1 LTQSTFRGLFNGIRE
16 LERDAVLESHGE
28 AIPGSGLEWLVWIG
42 GSRLAVEPALARTLE
57 ALHHSC
63 RCETVVFL
71 FDGPEARRW
80 EPVAA
85 YLPEFPNRREIT
97 LPRPIDLPALLYALG
112 LRDSRADWA
121 AFLWPGCA
129 VEADAVLSLRDR
141 AGGADLVYGGF
152 STSARPFLE
161 RARAGWVL
169 GDSGASHEP
178 AEICHPIQFGW
189 LQMSDCVPMNGCLLS
204 VPFARQI
211 DLFDS
216 NPLLQSFFWWHAT
229 RRVASEG
236 RIVCA
241 PVALPAARWNWDAFP
256 FHTTPGVPP
265 ELSVR
270 FLSWPRTIGPSPETA
285 AEEVVSFGNDLPAGE
300 RQSLSS
306 ALASWESRQSSRP
319 PAMHEAAPSPWRSFP
334 PPPFPIRVT
343 VLGGPYEPH
352 HNQLYFFNF
361 FERVAGQGYVSWKT
375 LLYQTCR
382 PADLES
388 SDLVVFCRPRYPGCD
403 DLLEACA
410 RRGIATLVMVDDNW
424 IAAGREYSRYV
435 DLFTPGRPAFE
446 TFLRCIA
453 RADTTLVYSEVLE
466 EDLRPLA
473 RQVSRL
479 PPNVDTRLFR
489 EADDGPERPEEF
501 LAGYAGS
508 PRFEVAPFRALAELA
523 RRHADVRLLAMA
535 HTRPPEWDAVPGDR
549 VLFVPYCVDYR
560 RYARIIASLRPDVLV
575 APVDGTRFSAS
586 KCPTKFLELSAAG
599 TAGIYSKT
607 KPYTDYVAPG
617 RTGLLVD
624 NTEEAWLDAL
634 ERLHADPLLRAEI
647 ARQAHEEVLDHFD
660 TSRVLPAF
668 FELLLRLTERAS
680 RPVWMRQPTP
690 RT

>member
-1 LTQSTFRGLFNGIRE
+1 MTQSTFRELFYGIRE
-16 LERDAVLESHGE
+16 LERHASLESHGE
-28 AIPGSGLEWLVWIG
+28 TIPSSGLEWLVWIG
-42 GSRLAVEPALARTLE
+42 GSRPPVEPALALTLE

-63 RCETVVFL
+63 RRETVVFL
-71 FDGPEARRW
+71 LDGPEARRW

-97 LPRPIDLPALLYALG
+97 LSQSTDLPALLYALA
-112 LRDSRADWA
+112 LRDSRANWA

-129 VEADAVLSLRDR
+129 VEPDAILSLRDR
-141 AGGADLVYGGF
+141 ADGADLVYGGF

-178 AEICHPIQFGW
+178 GEIFHPVQLGW
-189 LQMSDCVPMNGCLLS
+189 LQMADCVPMNGCLLS
-204 VPFARQI
+204 VPSSRKI
-211 DLFDS
+211 GPFDS
-216 NPLLQSFFWWHAT
+216 NPLLQTFFWWHAT
-229 RRVASEG
+229 RRVASAG
-236 RIVCA
+236 RVVCA
-241 PVALPAARWNWDAFP
+241 PVGLPAARWSWDAFP
-256 FHTTPGVPP
+256 FRTATGVPP

-270 FLSWPRTIGPSPETA
+270 FLSWPRTASPSPEA
-285 AEEVVSFGNDLPAGE
+285 AAAQVEAFGNDLPAGE
-300 RQSLSS
+300 RQSLTG
-306 ALASWESRQSSRP
+306 ALASWEARPGSRLPPMQEVAPSSRP
-319 PAMHEAAPSPWRSFP
+319 PSR

-361 FERVAGQGYVSWKT
+361 FEQVTGQGYVSWKT

-388 SDLVVFCRPRYPGCD
+388 SDLVVFSRPRYPGCD
-403 DLLEACA
+403 DLVEACV
-410 RRGIATLVMVDDNW
+410 RRGIATLVMIDDNW
-424 IAAGREYSRYV
+424 IAAGREDSRYV
-435 DLFTPGRPAFE
+435 ELFTPGKPAFE
-446 TFLRCIA
+446 TFLLCLA
-453 RADTTLVYSEVLE
+453 RADATLVYSEILE

-473 RQVSRL
+473 REVHRL
-479 PPNVDTRLFR
+479 PPNVDTSLFR
-489 EADDGPERPEEF
+489 GADDGPERPEGF

-508 PRFEVAPFRALAELA
+508 PRFETAPFRALAELA

-549 VLFVPYCVDYR
+549 VLFVPFCVDYR
-560 RYARIIASLRPDVLV
+560 RYARTLAGLRPDVLV
-575 APVDGTRFSAS
+575 APLDGTRFSAS

-599 TAGIYSKT
+599 TAGIYSRT

-624 NTEEAWLDAL
+624 NTEEAWLEAL
-634 ERLHADPLLRAEI
+634 EYLHANPLRRAEI
-647 ARQAHEEVLDHFD
+647 ARRAHEEVLARFD

-668 FELLLRLTERAS
+668 LRLLGRLAERAHPAS
-680 RPVWMRQPTP
+680 IPPAAP